1 MASYCKSQ
9 KVDLSPI
16 SAFSDVSDEWPLA
29 MLSIYES
36 LYQADCQKLDK
47 IMALKGI
54 NQKVK
59 GVPDSVICYSTAIKP
74 FLMFLNDYRG
84 NSDIEHKLE

>member
-1 MASYCKSQ
+1 
-9 KVDLSPI
+9 
-16 SAFSDVSDEWPLA
+16 

-36 LYQADCQKLDK
+36 LYTTDCQKLDK

-54 NQKVK
+54 KVEQK

-74 FLMFLNDYRG
+74 FLKFLNDFRG
-84 NSDIEHKLE
+84 NSDIENKLNLINQSVEDKVFGVKDEVKVKLPVIQN